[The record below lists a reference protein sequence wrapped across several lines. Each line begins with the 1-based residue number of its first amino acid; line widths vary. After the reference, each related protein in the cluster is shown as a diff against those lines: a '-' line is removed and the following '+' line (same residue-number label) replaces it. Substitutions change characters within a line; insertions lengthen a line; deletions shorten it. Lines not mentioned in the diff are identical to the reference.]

1 MEGAACAAA
10 RLAGVA
16 SVVVVA
22 DREGDIHASFARC
35 PAGVD
40 LIVRAAQD
48 RVLHDGTRLFAA
60 PASWPELART
70 EVVVA
75 PSRAG
80 ARGRIAK
87 VVLRASS
94 IVISR
99 PRHGGDRSDPPQ
111 LTMHMV
117 EAREIDGPAGVPP
130 LLWRLTYY
138 AKAIRDHWGIE
149 NRNHRV
155 RDGFLGEDASKIRVN
170 PGIVARRKSFALNLG
185 RANGIDNIQHGF
197 WLNLQNVASVC
208 VMKGV

>member
-1 MEGAACAAA
+1 MASLPLIELRYSHGCQDRDTRTDEIPAASAATRALEDKESIRWVEGAACAAA

-94 IVISR
+94 IVIAR

-111 LTMHMV
+111 LTM
-117 EAREIDGPAGVPP
+117 
-130 LLWRLTYY
+130 
-138 AKAIRDHWGIE
+138 
-149 NRNHRV
+149 
-155 RDGFLGEDASKIRVN
+155 
-170 PGIVARRKSFALNLG
+170 RRKSCAYT
-185 RANGIDNIQHGF
+185 A
-197 WLNLQNVASVC
+197 
-208 VMKGV
+208 